1 MSRRRVTGT
10 SEQLLDFGGGIEI
23 CFGSCVYGTR
33 SFRIVRKK
41 IPSRDFPI
49 D

>member
-1 MSRRRVTGT
+1 VSRRRVTGT
-10 SEQLLDFGGGIEI
+10 SEQLLDFRGGIEI

-41 IPSRDFPI
+41 DSEQKLPH
-49 D
+49 